1 MPNKEDKNLLS
12 EKIYF
17 EASTIETIDK
27 SVLNFIEELDL
38 FTDTNEGWKKVPI
51 IWGTAERSFQ
61 AKNNKDIRDSLGMLK
76 LPIIT
81 VRRTSLVKDMASAGV
96 FQGNVP
102 ENDDKQGGSL
112 VISRT
117 INQEKTKNFANA
129 DAKKLFGQ
137 LNYPY
142 KNEKI
147 VYQTVSVPM
156 PVNVT
161 MTYEITLRTEYQQQM
176 NNLMLPFATK
186 PGTINYV
193 NLTDSGHRYEGFIDG
208 NFANQD
214 NLQDFS
220 SDERK
225 FETKINLK
233 VVGYLVGQGKNREK
247 PHFAIRENAVE
258 VKLPKERLILDPD
271 EWDKY

>member
-17 EASTIETIDK
+17 DASTIETVDK
-27 SVLNFIEELDL
+27 SVLNFLEELNL
-38 FTDTNEGWKKVPI
+38 STETNEGWKKVPI

-61 AKNNKDIRDSLGMLK
+61 AKSNKDIRDNLGMLK

-112 VISRT
+112 VVSRT

-129 DAKKLFGQ
+129 DAKRLFGQ

-142 KNEKI
+142 KNNKI

-176 NNLMLPFATK
+176 NTLMLPFATK

-193 NLTDSGHRYEGFIDG
+193 NLRDSGHRYEGFIDG

-225 FETKINLK
+225 FETKINLR

-247 PHFAIRENAVE
+247 PHFAI
-258 VKLPKERLILDPD
+258 
-271 EWDKY
+271 

>member
-17 EASTIETIDK
+17 DASTIETVDK
-27 SVLNFIEELDL
+27 SVLNFLEELNL
-38 FTDTNEGWKKVPI
+38 STETNEGWKKVPI

-61 AKNNKDIRDSLGMLK
+61 AKSNKDIRDNLGMLK

-96 FQGNVP
+96 FQGNVS

-112 VISRT
+112 VVSRT

-129 DAKKLFGQ
+129 DAKRLFGQ

-142 KNEKI
+142 KNNKI

-176 NNLMLPFATK
+176 NTLMLPFATK

-193 NLTDSGHRYEGFIDG
+193 NLRDSGHRYEGFIDG

-225 FETKINLK
+225 FETKINLR

>member
-17 EASTIETIDK
+17 EASTIETVDK
-27 SVLNFIEELDL
+27 SVLNFLEELNL
-38 FTDTNEGWKKVPI
+38 STETNEGWKKVPI

-61 AKNNKDIRDSLGMLK
+61 AKSNKDIRDNLGMLK

-112 VISRT
+112 VVSRT

-129 DAKKLFGQ
+129 DAKRLFGQ

-142 KNEKI
+142 KNNKI

-176 NNLMLPFATK
+176 NTLMLPFATK

-193 NLTDSGHRYEGFIDG
+193 NLRDSGHRYEGFIDG

-225 FETKINLK
+225 FETKINLR

>member
-1 MPNKEDKNLLS
+1 MSTKDKNDLES

-17 EASTIETIDK
+17 EPSTIETIDR
-27 SVLNFIEELDL
+27 SVLNFLEELSLSADS
-38 FTDTNEGWKKVPI
+38 NEGWKKVPV

-61 AKNNKDIRDSLGMLK
+61 AKSNRDIRDAQGLLK
-76 LPIIT
+76 LPIIA
-81 VRRTSLVKDMASAGV
+81 VRRTSLVKDAASMGV

-102 ENDDKQGGSL
+102 EDSDEQGGSL
-112 VISRT
+112 VISRV

-129 DAKKLFGQ
+129 DAKRLFGQ
-137 LNYPY
+137 ANYPY
-142 KNEKI
+142 KNKKI
-147 VYQTVSVPM
+147 VYKTVSVPM

-193 NLTDSGHRYEGFIDG
+193 SLIDSGHRYEGFIDG
-208 NFANQD
+208 NFSNQD

-225 FETKINLK
+225 FETKINLR
-233 VVGYLVGQGKNREK
+233 VVGYLVGQGKNRDK
-247 PHFAIRENAVE
+247 PHFAVRENAVE
-258 VKLPKERLILDPD
+258 VKTPKERLILDPD

>member
-17 EASTIETIDK
+17 EASTIETVDK
-27 SVLNFIEELDL
+27 SVLNFLEELNL
-38 FTDTNEGWKKVPI
+38 STETNEGWKKVPI

-61 AKNNKDIRDSLGMLK
+61 AKSNKDIRDNLGMLK

-102 ENDDKQGGSL
+102 ENEDKQGGSL
-112 VISRT
+112 VVSRT

-129 DAKKLFGQ
+129 DAKRLFGQ

-142 KNEKI
+142 KNNKI

-176 NNLMLPFATK
+176 NTLMLP
-186 PGTINYV
+186 
-193 NLTDSGHRYEGFIDG
+193 S
-208 NFANQD
+208 
-214 NLQDFS
+214 DFFYPLPSFVLS
-220 SDERK
+220 S
-225 FETKINLK
+225 KI
-233 VVGYLVGQGKNREK
+233 
-247 PHFAIRENAVE
+247 
-258 VKLPKERLILDPD
+258 
-271 EWDKY
+271 